1 MLKIIKSSVK
11 TIGIG
16 VMFHI
21 YLTKLSCLHKSQSI
35 NAHKSLGEQSHESV
49 HIFIIQNKRELFGCE
64 PSVKRRDYSR

>member
-1 MLKIIKSSVK
+1 MNLSHKIER
-11 TIGIG
+11 
-16 VMFHI
+16 
-21 YLTKLSCLHKSQSI
+21 LHKSQSI